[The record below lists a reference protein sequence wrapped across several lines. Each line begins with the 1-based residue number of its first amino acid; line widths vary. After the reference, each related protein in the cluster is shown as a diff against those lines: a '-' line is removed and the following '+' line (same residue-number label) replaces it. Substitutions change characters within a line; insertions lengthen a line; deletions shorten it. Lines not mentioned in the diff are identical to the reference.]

1 MEEDGGEVQR
11 GSSVD
16 TLEVEERDEGLK
28 ARVLEGLKR

>member
-1 MEEDGGEVQR
+1 VQR
-11 GSSVD
+11 GSSLD